1 MRIVMMTNT
10 YLPHIGGVA
19 RSVTAFS
26 EAYRQLGHEV
36 LVVAPEFE
44 GRDPQERGV
53 VRVPAIQK
61 FNGSDFS
68 LILPVSGALD
78 DAIVRFE
85 PTIIHSHHPF
95 LVGSAALRL
104 AAQLALPLV
113 FTHHTMYE
121 EYTHYVPGDS
131 PLLKRFVATLST
143 HYANA
148 CQHVFAPSASVAE
161 VLRERGVTTPIDVI
175 PTGLRSEFFNAGSGE
190 GMRAALGIPA
200 QAFVVGHIGRLAP
213 EKNLE
218 YLGEALMRFL
228 VECPQAH
235 ALIVGSGPCAASL
248 RAQAA
253 AAGVAN
259 RVVMPGTL
267 DHPLLASAYRAMDVF
282 AFASKTETQGMVLT
296 EALAGGTP
304 VLALDAPGAREVV
317 IDGANGRL
325 LDAQAS
331 STDFAAALKS
341 LAQLDPVLFR
351 RLRRRARVTALD
363 YGIERCA
370 QRALGIYAALCA
382 NHAAPPAEEHGEF
395 DEVLTRIGAEWT
407 VLKGL
412 AGAAGA
418 ALVGGEPTTPAEI

>member
-10 YLPHIGGVA
+10 YLPHIGRVA

-26 EAYRQLGHEV
+26 DAYRQLGHDV

-44 GRDPQERGV
+44 GRDPHEEGV

-95 LVGSAALRL
+95 LIGSAALRL
-104 AAQLALPLV
+104 ACQLAVPLV

-121 EYTHYVPGDS
+121 EYTHYVPGNS
-131 PLLKRFVATLST
+131 SLLKRFVAMLST

-148 CQHVFAPSASVAE
+148 CQHVFAPSESVAA
-161 VLRERGVTTPIDVI
+161 LIRERGVTTPIDVV
-175 PTGLRSEFFNAGSGE
+175 PTGLRQEFFSSGD
-190 GMRAALGIPA
+190 GQGLRAALGIERK
-200 QAFVVGHIGRLAP
+200 AFVVGHVGRLAP
-213 EKNLE
+213 EKNLDF
-218 YLGEALMRFL
+218 LGESLMRFL
-228 VECPQAH
+228 TECPRAVG
-235 ALIVGSGPCAASL
+235 LIVGDGPCVSDL
-248 RAQAA
+248 RAAA
-253 AAGVAN
+253 RAA
-259 RVVMPGTL
+259 RVESRVFMTGSL

-282 AFASKTETQGMVLT
+282 AFASTTETQGMVLT
-296 EALAGGTP
+296 EALAAGVP
-304 VLALDAPGAREVV
+304 VIALDAPGAREVIV
-317 IDGANGRL
+317 DGDNGRL
-325 LDAQAS
+325 LAADADIDAYV
-331 STDFAAALKS
+331 TALRDCA
-341 LAQLDPVLFR
+341 LLDPVVQR
-351 RLRRRARVTALD
+351 RLRRRARITALD

-370 QRALGIYAALCA
+370 ERALAIYAACSA
-382 NHAAPPAEEHGEF
+382 DFDASTRPATGEF
-395 DEVLTRIGAEWT
+395 DEVTTRIGAEWT

-418 ALVGGEPTTPAEI
+418 ALVGSEPSELTS